1 MDNIIVLNTIV
12 LRPIDMPNIAQ
23 IAVLNL
29 KINESRLFPAFAF
42 TLTQTS
48 PPKLN
53 TMSIHLY
60 YNKYNTFLI
69 GS

>member
-1 MDNIIVLNTIV
+1 
-12 LRPIDMPNIAQ
+12 MPNIAQ

-29 KINESRLFPAFAF
+29 KINESRLFPALAF